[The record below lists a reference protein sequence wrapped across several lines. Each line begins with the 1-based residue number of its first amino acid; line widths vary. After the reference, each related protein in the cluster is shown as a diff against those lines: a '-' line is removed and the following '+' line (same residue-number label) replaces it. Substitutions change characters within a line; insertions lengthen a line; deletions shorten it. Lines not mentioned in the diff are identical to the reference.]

1 MITEPRYYR
10 ALDGILQDKTFT
22 SDTSILAN
30 YFSMNY
36 LLDNDDFIGGET
48 KNIIRQIKS
57 KKFKRFNDDYQEA
70 KQGCVDFAQ
79 SLMPYGTGY
88 IYIKAMSENE
98 RNAIRSDVDMEV
110 TYILEEFLK
119 NVDGL
124 TWMTPV
130 SAFSILFDYLSFHFR
145 VESRP
150 STTKVI

>member
-36 LLDNDDFIGGET
+36 LLSNDDFIGGET
-48 KNIIRQIKS
+48 KKIIRQIKS

-88 IYIKAMSENE
+88 IYIKAMSEDE
-98 RNAIRSDVDMEV
+98 RNAIRDDVNMEV
-110 TYILEEFLK
+110 NYIVEEFLK
-119 NVDGL
+119 NVDAL

-130 SAFSILFDYLSFHFR
+130 SAFSILFGYFSYLGWKK
-145 VESRP
+145 SRP
-150 STTKVI
+150 QKR